1 VQFAPIGAFEI
12 SKNTFADQSKSPLSA
27 DRLIAGLPAVRRADG
42 EMNRRPVVLPAT
54 CTTHCSRSYSRSQV
68 CSKGGNRGWAI
79 GATRLAIQQRQEATM
94 PKTTKAAVVREF
106 CQPLVVGE
114 AAIPEPGPSPIRIK
128 SPVVSLGASIALLFF
143 GAAAEARDM
152 TGAWVTDA
160 TTCKKVFTGT
170 GSKLAFA
177 KDADVYGS
185 GFIYE
190 KNRLKGKNA
199 SCVIKTQKQDGD
211 ILHLVALCAN
221 DVTLGMVQFSL
232 RIHDD
237 NQITRF
243 FSGVSELDIKYYR
256 CSP

>member
-1 VQFAPIGAFEI
+1 
-12 SKNTFADQSKSPLSA
+12 
-27 DRLIAGLPAVRRADG
+27 
-42 EMNRRPVVLPAT
+42 
-54 CTTHCSRSYSRSQV
+54 
-68 CSKGGNRGWAI
+68 
-79 GATRLAIQQRQEATM
+79 M
-94 PKTTKAAVVREF
+94 PKIMKAAVVREF
-106 CQPLVVGE
+106 SQPLAIKE
-114 AAIPEPGPSPIRIK
+114 AAVPEPAPGQIRIK
-128 SPVVSLGASIALLFF
+128 SVVVSPGVLIALLFF

-185 GFIYE
+185 GFIYD

-199 SCVIKTQKQDGD
+199 NCVIKTQKQDGD
-211 ILHLVALCAN
+211 VLHLVALCAN